1 MSTRGPRFSGKRR
14 LTAIALSVTGLLAVL
29 AVVGVLVLNTR
40 TAHGSGTGGGGC
52 FNVSGPACTFKGNS
66 SFNDF
71 GTVSTDG
78 CIFTQSQVS
87 FFDSLSRPGNVATQS
102 VFLQVSKWDSCNGVP
117 LEEASNFDPNSGASI
132 FNGTVQFGSN
142 LSTGTVSGTA
152 PMYDEFTGNLL
163 FTTTV
168 NLTVKGYG
176 PSSKFSDSSH
186 YHAPGFVMNSH
197 FTGTSRSA
205 EASSTF
211 TDEAGNNLVSSPSLY
226 SELDNSTGGTVQIF
240 RH

>member
-1 MSTRGPRFSGKRR
+1 MPTRGPRFSGKRR
-14 LTAIALSVTGLLAVL
+14 LTAIALSVTGLVAVL

-52 FNVSGPACTFKGNS
+52 FNVSGPACTFKGNT

-78 CIFTQSQVS
+78 CIFTDSQVA
-87 FFDSLSRPGNVATQS
+87 FFDSLTRPGNVATQS
-102 VFLQVSKWDSCNGVP
+102 VFVSISKWDSCNGVP
-117 LEEASNFDPNSGASI
+117 LEEVSNFDPNSGAST

-142 LSTGTVSGTA
+142 LSSASVNGTA
-152 PMYDEFTGNLL
+152 PMYDQFTGNLL

-168 NLTVKGYG
+168 NITVKAYG
-176 PSSKFSDSSH
+176 PSSSFSASSH

-197 FTGTSRSA
+197 FTGTSRPA
-205 EASSTF
+205 EASGTF
-211 TDEAGNNLVSSPSLY
+211 TDQAGNNLAALPSLY

-240 RH
+240 RQ

>member
-14 LTAIALSVTGLLAVL
+14 LTAIALSVTGLVAVL

-66 SFNDF
+66 SFNNF
-71 GTVSTDG
+71 GTVSSDG
-78 CIFTQSQVS
+78 CIFTDSQVA
-87 FFDSLSRPGNVATQS
+87 FFDSLTRPGNVATQS
-102 VFLQVSKWDSCNGVP
+102 VMVSISKWDSCNGVA
-117 LEEASNFDPNSGASI
+117 LEEVSNFDPNSWAST

-142 LSTGTVSGTA
+142 LSSASVNGTA

-168 NLTVKGYG
+168 NVTVKAYG
-176 PSSKFSDSSH
+176 PSSSFSDNSH

-197 FTGTSRSA
+197 FSGTSRSA
-205 EASSTF
+205 EASGTF
-211 TDEAGNNLVSSPSLY
+211 TDQAGNNLAALPSLY

-240 RH
+240 RQ